1 MSSEPLAA
9 SGAIHATPPEAAG
22 SGPAVVLAL
31 NEVMP
36 EVEAEFNRWYEEDA
50 IPARLA
56 LPGYLSA
63 QRYHSVFGNRS
74 YMAFY
79 RCESLATLFS
89 PEYKRYMS
97 ELTTWRMSV
106 RSGFRSLQWSACR
119 ETWSVGNG
127 IGGCAVIVQCS
138 PVKGGE
144 ARVRAYLRD
153 ELAPRILR
161 QGGIVRMALWE
172 ADPEVTAAV
181 DLSSREHLERYS
193 NWVICIESSDLMK
206 AAPGIHAE
214 LLSLDSTETG
224 LVVGAIM
231 RYTLLSAH
239 FR

>member
-1 MSSEPLAA
+1 MSSDTLAV
-9 SGAIHATPPEAAG
+9 SGALPAAL
-22 SGPAVVLAL
+22 SKAAADAPAVVLAL
-31 NEVMP
+31 NEVTP
-36 EVEAEFNRWYEEDA
+36 EVEDEFNRWYEEDA

-63 QRYHSVFGNRS
+63 QRYRSVFGNRS

-79 RCESLATLFS
+79 RCASLATLFS

-97 ELTTWRMSV
+97 ELTAWRMSV
-106 RSGFRSLQWSACR
+106 RRGFRSLQWAACR
-119 ETWSVGNG
+119 ETWSSGNG

-144 ARVRAYLRD
+144 ARGRAYLRD
-153 ELAPRILR
+153 ELAPRIMSH
-161 QGGIVRMALWE
+161 GGIVRMALWE

-181 DLSSREHLERYS
+181 DLSSREHLERYTH
-193 NWVICIESSDLMK
+193 WVICIESSDLMK
-206 AAPGIHAE
+206 TAPGIHAE

-239 FR
+239 LK